1 MKLLRRFNHDIS
13 AAAAVEFAIVAP
25 IFLLMVL
32 SMIAYGIYLSAAHSI
47 QQLTA
52 DAARTAIAGLTS
64 QERTKLVNDFITQS
78 TIDHPLLD
86 RSKLQVQVT
95 TDPANANQF
104 TVTATYDASNLPI
117 WNLYTF
123 PLPDH
128 MIRRFATIRMGGI

>member
-1 MKLLRRFNHDIS
+1 MQLYRRFHANITG
-13 AAAAVEFAIVAP
+13 AAAIEFAIVAP
-25 IFLLMVL
+25 IFLLIVL
-32 SMIAYGIYLSAAHSI
+32 TMIAYGIYLSAAHSV

-52 DAARTAIAGLTS
+52 DAARTAVAGLTS
-64 QERTKLVNDFITQS
+64 QERTQLVNDFISRS

-86 RSKLQVQVT
+86 RSKLQVNVT

-104 TVTATYDASNLPI
+104 TVSAAYDASNLPI

>member
-1 MKLLRRFNHDIS
+1 MKLYRNFHANNAG
-13 AAAAVEFAIVAP
+13 AAAIEFAIIAP
-25 IFLLMVL
+25 VFILILLT
-32 SMIAYGIYLSAAHSI
+32 MIAYGIYLSAAHSV

-52 DAARTAIAGLTS
+52 DAARTAVAGLTS
-64 QERTKLVNDFITQS
+64 QERTQLVNDFISRS

-86 RSKLQVQVT
+86 RSKLQVSVT

-104 TVTATYDASNLPI
+104 TVSATYDASNLPI

>member
-1 MKLLRRFNHDIS
+1 MKLLRRFQHNIRG
-13 AAAAVEFAIVAP
+13 AAAVEFAIVAP
-25 IFLLMVL
+25 VFLLIVL

-52 DAARTAIAGLTS
+52 DAARTAVAGLTS
-64 QERTKLVNDFITQS
+64 GERTKLVNDFITQS